1 MTLRKQ
7 VMYLTMKRY
16 LIATACNKKY
26 EEFLLNHWFRSLK
39 DNVDL
44 SEIDVL
50 IMDYGLSE
58 DIVQKLSEQ
67 GAIVRKANRVD
78 GHINNTRFL
87 ELADFLK
94 ENSFYKQV
102 ILCDSGDIIFQDDF
116 SHLFKENTTQIRA
129 VTEDFS
135 PNMDMII
142 NETKVENADEIR
154 KKLWKKQLIN
164 AGFVVYPRD
173 VYIDFVERA
182 FSKVKDSYA
191 WGVDMILLNYYAYE
205 NGFFKLPVIYN
216 FIPTTARVRY
226 KIEDG
231 IFYIIKN
238 GEKIKVYVVHNAG
251 GYKAFRPVL
260 KFGYGKNYNIPRPL
274 TIFTLRIFYISLYGL
289 RHLGSIF
296 RKR

>member
-1 MTLRKQ
+1 MAG
-7 VMYLTMKRY
+7 KRY

-26 EEFLLNHWFRSLK
+26 EDFVLNHWFRSLK

-44 SEIDVL
+44 SETDVL
-50 IMDYGLSE
+50 IMDYGLSK

-67 GAIVRKANRVD
+67 GAIVRRANRE
-78 GHINNTRFL
+78 GGLINNTRFL

-94 ENSFYKQV
+94 ENSFYEQV

-142 NETKVENADEIR
+142 NEAKVENADEIR

-173 VYIDFVERA
+173 VYIDFVERT
-182 FSKVKDSYA
+182 FSRIKDIYA

-226 KIEDG
+226 KIENG

-251 GYKAFRPVL
+251 AYKAFRPVL
-260 KFGYGKNYNIPRPL
+260 KFGYGKDFNIPRPF
-274 TIFTLRIFYISLYGL
+274 TIFTLRMFYISLYGL
-289 RHLGSIF
+289 RHLISIF
-296 RKR
+296 FKR

>member
-1 MTLRKQ
+1 MAG
-7 VMYLTMKRY
+7 KRY

-26 EEFLLNHWFRSLK
+26 EDFVLNHWFRSLK

-44 SEIDVL
+44 SETDVL
-50 IMDYGLSE
+50 IMDYGLSK

-67 GAIVRKANRVD
+67 GAIVRRANRE
-78 GHINNTRFL
+78 GGLINNTRFL

-94 ENSFYKQV
+94 ENSFYEQV

-142 NETKVENADEIR
+142 NETKVENADEVR

-173 VYIDFVERA
+173 VYIDFVERT
-182 FSKVKDSYA
+182 FSRIKDIYA

-226 KIEDG
+226 KIENG

-251 GYKAFRPVL
+251 AYKAFRPVL
-260 KFGYGKNYNIPRPL
+260 KFGYGKDFNIPRPF
-274 TIFTLRIFYISLYGL
+274 TIFTLRMFYISLYGL
-289 RHLGSIF
+289 RHLISIF
-296 RKR
+296 FKR

>member
-1 MTLRKQ
+1 M
-7 VMYLTMKRY
+7 
-16 LIATACNKKY
+16 
-26 EEFLLNHWFRSLK
+26 E
-39 DNVDL
+39 
-44 SEIDVL
+44 
-50 IMDYGLSE
+50 
-58 DIVQKLSEQ
+58 
-67 GAIVRKANRVD
+67 
-78 GHINNTRFL
+78 
-87 ELADFLK
+87 
-94 ENSFYKQV
+94 
-102 ILCDSGDIIFQDDF
+102 
-116 SHLFKENTTQIRA
+116 
-129 VTEDFS
+129 
-135 PNMDMII
+135 
-142 NETKVENADEIR
+142 
-154 KKLWKKQLIN
+154 KQLIN

-274 TIFTLRIFYISLYGL
+274 TIFTLRIFYIIALWFKT
-289 RHLGSIF
+289 F
-296 RKR
+296 RLDISQTIEADELNIQNFLSSFFQILSSC

>member
-1 MTLRKQ
+1 LAG
-7 VMYLTMKRY
+7 KRY

-26 EEFLLNHWFRSLK
+26 EDFVLNHWFRSLK

-44 SEIDVL
+44 SETDVL
-50 IMDYGLSE
+50 IMDYGLSK

-67 GAIVRKANRVD
+67 GAIVRRANRE
-78 GHINNTRFL
+78 GGLINNTRFL

-94 ENSFYKQV
+94 ENSFYEQV

-142 NETKVENADEIR
+142 NEAKVENADEIR

-173 VYIDFVERA
+173 VYIDFVERT
-182 FSKVKDSYA
+182 FSRIKDIYA

-226 KIEDG
+226 KIENG

-251 GYKAFRPVL
+251 AYKAFRPVL
-260 KFGYGKNYNIPRPL
+260 KFGYGKDFNIPRPF
-274 TIFTLRIFYISLYGL
+274 TIFTLRMFYISLYGL
-289 RHLGSIF
+289 RHLISIF
-296 RKR
+296 FKR

>member
-1 MTLRKQ
+1 MAG
-7 VMYLTMKRY
+7 KRY

-26 EEFLLNHWFRSLK
+26 EDFVLNHWFRSLK

-44 SEIDVL
+44 SETDVL
-50 IMDYGLSE
+50 IMDYGLSK

-67 GAIVRKANRVD
+67 GAIVRRANRE
-78 GHINNTRFL
+78 GGLINNTRFL

-94 ENSFYKQV
+94 ENSFYEQV

-142 NETKVENADEIR
+142 NEAKVENADEIR

-173 VYIDFVERA
+173 VYIDFVERT
-182 FSKVKDSYA
+182 FSRIKDIYA

-226 KIEDG
+226 KIENG

-251 GYKAFRPVL
+251 AYKAFRPVL